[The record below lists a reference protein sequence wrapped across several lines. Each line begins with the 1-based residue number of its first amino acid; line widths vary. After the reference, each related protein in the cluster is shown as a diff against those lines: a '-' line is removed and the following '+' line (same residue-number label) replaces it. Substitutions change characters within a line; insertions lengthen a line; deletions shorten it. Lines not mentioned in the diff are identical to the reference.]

1 MKWGEEKKIAA
12 VVIAVHLLLLVYINI
27 AVTVPVKK
35 ATKPLVI
42 KTLAAAPQEKMA
54 APPARKAAPKT
65 AVRVESSSSTKKPT
79 DKAPPIMEKKLVK
92 EKKPSPVKKEQQ
104 EDKRERMSQKLLR
117 DLEDSLAKL
126 EAKPKKGAKNDPV
139 QANLPAAISSLHL
152 DEPQEEEAG
161 GYDTSLIG
169 YLRQM
174 LNLPEYG
181 EVKLQLTLKRDG
193 SFVKLVVLK
202 TESEKNRK
210 YLEASL
216 PHLRF
221 PQLEGNKKQET
232 FVVTFCNEL

>member
-12 VVIAVHLLLLVYINI
+12 VVIAVHLLLLVYINV
-27 AVTVPVKK
+27 AVTTTHKK

-42 KTLAAAPQEKMA
+42 KTLAAAPQEKMT
-54 APPARKAAPKT
+54 PPTRKAAPKT
-65 AVRVESSSSTKKPT
+65 AVRVESAGGAKKSA

-92 EKKPSPVKKEQQ
+92 EKKPSPAKKQPV

-126 EAKPKKGAKNDPV
+126 EAKPKKGKSDPIPTD
-139 QANLPAAISSLHL
+139 LPAAIDALHL
-152 DEPQEEEAG
+152 DATAAEEEAG

-169 YLRQM
+169 YLKQM

-181 EVKLQLTLKRDG
+181 EVKIQLTLKRDG